1 MKLIVTVDCKDR
13 EISRYIDSDTV
24 KENIMTEVWK
34 GIQKQLEQKG
44 YKIITLSV
52 EEYKEK

>member
-24 KENIMTEVWK
+24 KENMMTEVWK
-34 GIQKQLEQKG
+34 GIQKQLEEKG

-52 EEYKEK
+52 EEYKES

>member
-24 KENIMTEVWK
+24 KENMMTEVWK

-52 EEYKEK
+52 EEYKDK

>member
-24 KENIMTEVWK
+24 KENMMTEVWK
-34 GIQKQLEQKG
+34 GIQKQLEEKG
-44 YKIITLSV
+44 YKIVTLSV
-52 EEYKEK
+52 EEYKDK

>member
-24 KENIMTEVWK
+24 KENMMTEVWK
-34 GIQKQLEQKG
+34 GIQKQLEEKG

-52 EEYKEK
+52 EQYKEK

>member
-24 KENIMTEVWK
+24 KENLMTEVWK
-34 GIQKQLEQKG
+34 GIQKQLEEKG

>member
-24 KENIMTEVWK
+24 KENMMTEGWK
-34 GIQKQLEQKG
+34 GIQKQLEEKG

>member
-24 KENIMTEVWK
+24 KENMMTEVWE
-34 GIQKQLEQKG
+34 GIQKQLEEKG

>member
-13 EISRYIDSDTV
+13 EISQYITV
-24 KENIMTEVWK
+24 KENMMTEVWK
-34 GIQKQLEQKG
+34 GIQKQLEEKG

>member
-13 EISRYIDSDTV
+13 EISRHIDSDTV
-24 KENIMTEVWK
+24 KENMMTEVWK

-52 EEYKEK
+52 EEYKDK

>member
-1 MKLIVTVDCKDR
+1 MKLIVTVDYKHR
-13 EISRYIDSDTV
+13 EISGYITSDTT
-24 KENIMTEVWK
+24 KEVIMTEVWK
-34 GIQKQLEQKG
+34 GIQKQLEEKG

>member
-13 EISRYIDSDTV
+13 KISRYIDSDTV
-24 KENIMTEVWK
+24 KENMMTEVWK
-34 GIQKQLEQKG
+34 GIQKQLEEKG

>member
-24 KENIMTEVWK
+24 KENMMTEVWK
-34 GIQKQLEQKG
+34 GIQKQLEEKG

-52 EEYKEK
+52 EEYKDK

>member
-24 KENIMTEVWK
+24 KENMMAEVWK

-52 EEYKEK
+52 EEYKDK